1 MKIDRGC
8 RLLVDTNV
16 MLEATDQDRPLHR
29 RAAQFFQVAPEQGW
43 GLFLATQN
51 VREYLVVTTRPT
63 ANNGLGMPLNDALE
77 NIRRF
82 RRRCSLIGETQDAGE
97 RFLRWAE
104 QFQIHG
110 KRLHDVQILATAA
123 CGRMHALIT
132 ANPKDFPDIKEIE
145 VIPLAELDV

>member
-1 MKIDRGC
+1 MKIDRGR

-16 MLEATDQDRPLHR
+16 LLEATDQDRPLHPQAVR
-29 RAAQFFQVAPEQGW
+29 FFQAAAEQGW
-43 GLFLATQN
+43 GLFLGTQN
-51 VREYLVVTTRPT
+51 IREYLVVTTRPI
-63 ANNGLGMPLNDALE
+63 ANNGLGMSMNDALE

-123 CGRMHALIT
+123 CGRIHALIT

-145 VIPLAELDV
+145 VIPLGQLEV